1 MVKSRLLPLAA
12 LVCVYGASHAP
23 AQTKP
28 KANDVVINGE
38 SFFALANIKDELNRL
53 ARADGY
59 IGATESFRQIA
70 VSGAVMTGILNQ
82 FKNCTPKPIYVITDG
97 GGNDIMGA
105 CTPADAT
112 CPSIKSALAT
122 VKLYFEEMKKSGV
135 KKVMWMRYPDPQGA
149 NFANLKKNQ
158 DIYNP
163 EVEKICRASMEPKC
177 QWIDMRPAWEGHYAQ
192 FTQDGIHPTAAGGT
206 ATAVAFWK
214 AIKDS
219 SFFDLTAPT
228 KLTAAKPAPSG
239 FGRGFVSD
247 RSLHLSIDLDRPSAL
262 SVKMTTLT
270 GKTVL
275 SAKDRKAAGKAT
287 ASFPLGDLAPGIY
300 RLQLQTGTTEKQ
312 SLQSLIRVP

>member
-1 MVKSRLLPLAA
+1 MAIHRLAPLAA
-12 LVCVYGASHAP
+12 LLCICGAATTP

-38 SFFALANIKDELNRL
+38 SFFAMANIKDELNRL

-59 IGATESFRQIA
+59 IGASESFRQIA

-82 FKNCTPKPIYVITDG
+82 FKNCTPKPIYVISDG

-122 VKLYFEEMKKSGV
+122 VKLYFDEMKKSGV
-135 KKVMWMRYPDPQGA
+135 KKVMWMRYPDPQGT

-163 EVEKICRASMEPKC
+163 EVEKICKASVEPKC

-192 FTQDGIHPTAAGGT
+192 YTSDGIHPTAAGGT

-219 SFFDLTAPT
+219 NFFDLTGST
-228 KLTAAKPAPSG
+228 KLALKQTAPSG
-239 FGRGFVSD
+239 LHGGFVSD
-247 RSLHLSIDLDRPSAL
+247 HALHLPMDFDHPTAVT
-262 SVKMTTLT
+262 VKMTSLT
-270 GKTVL
+270 GKAVL
-275 SAKDRKAAGKAT
+275 IATERKAAGRT
-287 ASFPLGDLAPGIY
+287 SLHFPLGAVAPGIY
-300 RLQLQTGTTEKQ
+300 RLHVQTGSTGNQ
-312 SLQSLIRVP
+312 YLIRVP

>member
-1 MVKSRLLPLAA
+1 MVKHRLLPLAA
-12 LVCVYGASHAP
+12 LLCLCGASASP

-28 KANDVVINGE
+28 KGNDVVINGE
-38 SFFALANIKDELNRL
+38 SFFAAANIKDELTRL

-112 CPSIKSALAT
+112 CPSIKNALAT
-122 VKLYFEEMKKSGV
+122 VKLYFDEMNSSGV
-135 KKVMWMRYPDPQGA
+135 KKVMWMRYPDPQGN

-163 EVEKICRASMEPKC
+163 EVEKICKASVLPRC

-192 FTQDGIHPTAAGGT
+192 YTTDGIHPTAAGGT

-219 SFFDLTAPT
+219 SFFELTPVT
-228 KLTAAKPAPSG
+228 KLAAAKSAPSG
-239 FGRGFVSD
+239 FRGGFVSD
-247 RSLHLSIDLDRPSAL
+247 RSLHLTLDFDQPTAVT
-262 SVKMTTLT
+262 VKMATLAGRVVLRST
-270 GKTVL
+270 G
-275 SAKDRKAAGKAT
+275 REAAGRT
-287 ASFPLGDLAPGIY
+287 ITRFPLGAVAPGIY
-300 RLQLQTGTTEKQ
+300 RLDLQAGSSGNQ
-312 SLQSLIRVP
+312 SLVRVP

>member
-1 MVKSRLLPLAA
+1 MAKYRLLPLSALLCAFGAA
-12 LVCVYGASHAP
+12 SSP

-38 SFFALANIKDELNRL
+38 SFFDGSNIKDELTRL

-70 VSGAVMTGILNQ
+70 KAGAVMTGILNQ

-122 VKLYFEEMKKSGV
+122 VKLYFDEMKNSGV
-135 KKVMWMRYPDPQGA
+135 KKVMWMRYPDPQKA
-149 NFANLKKNQ
+149 QFENLKKNQ

-163 EVEKICRASMEPKC
+163 EVEKICKASIEPKC
-177 QWIDMRPAWEGHYAQ
+177 QWIDMRIAWAGNYDKY
-192 FTQDGIHPTAAGGT
+192 TSDGIHPTAAGGT

-219 SFFDLTAPT
+219 NFFALTPT
-228 KLTAAKPAPSG
+228 GLAAAKPAPSG
-239 FGRGFVSD
+239 FRGGFVSGG
-247 RSLHLSIDLDRPSAL
+247 SLHLTLDFDQPTD
-262 SVKMTTLT
+262 VTVTMTTLA
-270 GKTVL
+270 GRVIFNA
-275 SAKDRKAAGKAT
+275 AKRETAGRT
-287 ASFPLGDLAPGIY
+287 SPQFPLGAVAPGIY
-300 RLQLQTGTTEKQ
+300 RLHLQTGSTGNQ
-312 SLQSLIRVP
+312 SLVRVP